1 MRIARLVLK
10 NFRVYET
17 LDLEIPAGV
26 VGIYGPNG
34 SGKSTLLD
42 AVLWSLFG
50 ISRTAKG
57 GLRSD
62 GITDECSC
70 ELTFEHEGHL
80 YEIHRALKGINDTVT
95 AEAICDGLQ
104 VAGGARD
111 VGRYVTQVLG
121 MNDDAFRSS
130 VFCEQK
136 QLDAFSR
143 EHKPA
148 ERRRLVLSLLGIEPL
163 DRACDTARK
172 QARTSL
178 GLLGAA
184 QQVLADPAALEADIV
199 NAQADV
205 TALAGV
211 AAQRAS
217 ELSAA
222 SQALAEAQEAARAH
236 AERKEERDRLLNAY
250 EDARRRSEEAAARVA
265 ERSVEFAAAQQA
277 ASALPE
283 AERRAGDIEGTRSRI
298 AALEALCVASAELEQ
313 ARTAQADRDR
323 AQRDYDAAQKELGR
337 AGNLDPS
344 APCPLCGQELGEN
357 FGEVRDHRERA
368 ALEAQD
374 ALKLATQTADLAQ
387 VAAGRVKAD
396 AEEQIVP
403 LRLSLKSLELARD
416 ELVRLRE
423 RAANS
428 ESLAELVAREKGLHA
443 ATMAEADENL
453 KAGKALGFDP
463 EAYAAALSARDA
475 AQVVADECRSA
486 EQVVRLD
493 ERGAIERLAERQRR
507 RDEEAIRAAQLGD
520 LETTARHQS
529 RLAELLASFR
539 NTLVGEVG
547 PALSRHTSALFC
559 ELTDQRF
566 DRLEVNPETFELGI
580 SRAGQLHPV
589 TRHSGSEVDL
599 ANLALRVAISEQV
612 TLLSGGQVGLL
623 VLDEVLGALDTE
635 HRDRTLGALTRLG
648 ARFRQVLVVT
658 HATEVKEQL
667 PYAIEVVPLGN
678 GRSIARLA

>member
-62 GITDECSC
+62 GASSECSC

-136 QLDAFSR
+136 QLDTFSR

-163 DRACDTARK
+163 DRACEEARK
-172 QARTSL
+172 QARTSQ

-184 QQVLADPAALEADIV
+184 QQVLADPAVLDADIAT
-199 NAQADV
+199 AQADV
-205 TALAGV
+205 AALAGV

-217 ELSAA
+217 AVIAA
-222 SQALAEAQEAARAH
+222 TVALTEAQEEVRAQM
-236 AERKEERDRLLNAY
+236 ERKEERDRLLGAY
-250 EDARRRSEEAAARVA
+250 EDARRRSEEAAARVDERVA
-265 ERSVEFAAAQQA
+265 ELDAAQQA
-277 ASALPE
+277 VLALPE
-283 AERRAGDIEGTRSRI
+283 AERRAGDLEGTRNRI

-323 AQRDYDAAQKELGR
+323 AQSDSDAAQKELSR
-337 AGNLDPS
+337 AESLNPG
-344 APCPLCGQELGEN
+344 APCPLCGQELGES

-368 ALEAQD
+368 ALEAQG

-387 VAAGRVKAD
+387 AAAERVKTN
-396 AEEQIVP
+396 AEAQMAP
-403 LRLSLKSLELARD
+403 LRLSLKSLESAHD

-428 ESLAELVAREKGLHA
+428 ESLAKMVAREQGLYA
-443 ATMAEADENL
+443 AAMAEANENL
-453 KAGKALGFDP
+453 KAGKTLGFDP
-463 EAYAAALSARDA
+463 DAYAAALSERDA
-475 AQVVADECRSA
+475 AQGRADECRSA
-486 EQVVRLD
+486 EQAARLD
-493 ERGAIERLAERQRR
+493 ERGATERLAERRRR
-507 RDEEAIRAAQLGD
+507 RDEEAVRREQLAD

-547 PALSRHTSALFC
+547 PALSSHTSALFC

-566 DRLEVNPETFELGI
+566 DRLEVNPETFELSI
-580 SRAGQLHPV
+580 SRLGQLHSV

-623 VLDEVLGALDTE
+623 VLDEVLGALDME

-667 PYAIEVVPLGN
+667 PHAIEVVPLGN
-678 GRSIARLA
+678 GRSTARLA